1 MIELSLQPQDFLF
14 FKDSRPM
21 LGSSPGRGAQ
31 LPMQH
36 VLNGALHSALH
47 RAFPEQGSLEGEKI
61 HTSEDGSFRFGNLT
75 SVGPFLSNSDSDNW
89 YFPTPLDL
97 CTKSGELSH
106 FPLSRNGGIS
116 SLPSPLAH
124 PVISRFPPTKE
135 NRQAFLNEA
144 GFTKYLS
151 GLRVDPTEFAGFE
164 DFFSPE
170 HAVGIA
176 IDNDRN
182 SVEKGM
188 IYTSERMRLRE
199 QARLVAYASF
209 HLKGREA
216 LNELFTDNNRI
227 LVGGESR
234 ICSVESKPVTTLRL
248 PNTPKISGTRIKFVL
263 LTPAIFVAVP
273 DHNGGWLPNWV
284 SPKDGSFRLLDGP
297 GPDKVKRLRKKFP
310 DIKAGAPIE
319 ARLVSAHIGKPEI
332 VSGWAQGK
340 RGGAKSTLLAVPAGS
355 VYYFEASSEEQA
367 QKLVSALNWNSNKN
381 SDSPSI
387 NRRSALMGEKGYGIG
402 VCAPW
407 QFLEDN
413 NSK

>member
-14 FKDSRPM
+14 FKDTRPM
-21 LGSSPGRGAQ
+21 LGSSPGQGAQ

-61 HTSEDGSFRFGNLT
+61 HSSEEGSFRFGNLT
-75 SVGPFLSNSDSDNW
+75 SIGPFLSKSDSGDW

-97 CTKSGELSH
+97 CTKSGQISH
-106 FPLSRNGGIS
+106 FPLARKVNGS
-116 SLPSPLAH
+116 SLSSPLTH
-124 PVISRFPPTKE
+124 PVISSFPPTKE
-135 NRQAFLNEA
+135 SRQAYLNEN
-144 GFTKYLS
+144 GFAQYLS
-151 GLRVDPTEFAGFE
+151 GANLETTNFAGFD

-182 SVEKGM
+182 SVQKGM
-188 IYTSERMRLRE
+188 IYTSERMRLRDE
-199 QARLVAYASF
+199 ARLVSYASF
-209 HLKGREA
+209 QLKGKEA
-216 LNELFTDNNRI
+216 LNELFTENNRI

-234 ICSVESKPVTTLRL
+234 LCSVKSKPVTTLKL
-248 PNTPKISGTRIKFVL
+248 PNTDKILGKRIKFVL
-263 LTPAIFVAVP
+263 LTPAIFVAVS
-273 DHNGGWLPNWV
+273 DHQGGWLPNWV
-284 SPKDGSFRLLDGP
+284 SPEDGSFRLLDGP

-310 DIKAGAPIE
+310 DMKAGQPIE
-319 ARLVSAHIGKPEI
+319 AKLVAAHIGKPEI
-332 VSGWAQGK
+332 ISGWAQGK

-355 VYYFEASSEEQA
+355 VYYFEASSDEQA
-367 QKLVSALNWNSNKN
+367 QKLVSVLNWKSNK
-381 SDSPSI
+381 DSSSSV

-407 QFLEDN
+407 QFLEEN